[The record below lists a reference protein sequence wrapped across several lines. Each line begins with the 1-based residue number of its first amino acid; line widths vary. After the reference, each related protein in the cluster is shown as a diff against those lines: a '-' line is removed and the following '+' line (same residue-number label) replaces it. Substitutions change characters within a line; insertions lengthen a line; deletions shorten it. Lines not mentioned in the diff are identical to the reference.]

1 MTREGTAE
9 GIKTDHETAQA
20 PSVGAL
26 LDACDLVLREPGRRR
41 HLFSWLRAPGAPQ
54 DGWLAVDAYYPASRL
69 VAVIGAPDTP
79 EHAVCRE
86 LVPPRGLRLLVL
98 DPGRLPVERA
108 GLEAE
113 LRQLIDEL
121 GPAPA
126 RAHEAPLP
134 GERAGGPSITEVT
147 VGRVVAAFST
157 EPPPVPPPPRR
168 IGQSQAAATERG
180 VRFVAAHKGRLQP
193 AAGERPRPQ
202 GALARPAAAR
212 RPPAPAARIA
222 PARRPAPVAPAGDRT
237 AGTQPLAIVLGL
249 VALAVVLAEL
259 YLAVGR
265 IALAGGSVMLG
276 FGVALDACARAL
288 GGVAA
293 GRSGR
298 EDWAWWC
305 VLGGSPAVAAF
316 ALYRPEGPVR
326 VDPAPLAGLI
336 SLLAMTLIVISLVGA
351 LLGI

>member
-1 MTREGTAE
+1 MTRDGTAE
-9 GIKTDHETAQA
+9 GMSTDHETAQA
-20 PSVGAL
+20 PSIGAL
-26 LDACDLVLREPGRRR
+26 LDACDRVLREPGRRR
-41 HLFSWLRAPGAPQ
+41 HLFSWLRPPGAPQ

-69 VAVIGAPDTP
+69 VAVIGAPETP
-79 EHAVCRE
+79 DHAVCRE

-98 DPGRLPVERA
+98 DPARLPAERA
-108 GLEAE
+108 GLDAE
-113 LRQLIDEL
+113 LRQMIDEL

-126 RAHEAPLP
+126 RAHEPPLP
-134 GERAGGPSITEVT
+134 GGRAGPSITEVT

-157 EPPPVPPPPRR
+157 EQPPVPPPQRR
-168 IGQSQAAATERG
+168 VGQSQAAATERG

-193 AAGERPRPQ
+193 AARERPRPQ
-202 GALARPAAAR
+202 AALAPPAAAR
-212 RPPAPAARIA
+212 RPAAVTAPIP
-222 PARRPAPVAPAGDRT
+222 PARQPTPVVPAGEPS

-265 IALAGGSVMLG
+265 IALQGGSVMLG
-276 FGVALDACARAL
+276 FGLALDACARAL

-298 EDWAWWC
+298 EDWAWGC

-336 SLLAMTLIVISLVGA
+336 SLLAMALIVVSLVGA